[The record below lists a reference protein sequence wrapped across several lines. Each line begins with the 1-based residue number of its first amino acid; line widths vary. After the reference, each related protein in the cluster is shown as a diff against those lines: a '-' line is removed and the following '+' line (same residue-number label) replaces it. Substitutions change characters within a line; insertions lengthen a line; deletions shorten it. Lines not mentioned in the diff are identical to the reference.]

1 MTGKAKRF
9 APEEVGAIRKPDTG
23 GIHVALVYPNR
34 YSLGMSSLGFQ
45 AVYALFNTHP
55 NVFCERAFYPEPDA
69 PENARIRTLETQRP
83 ISDVDI
89 IAFSI
94 SFENDYPNLLYIL
107 QQAGLPLRS
116 TERSFPHPLVVAGGV
131 AGFLNPEP
139 IASFI
144 DCFLIGEAEE
154 IALPFFACFSDFPPA
169 ALKDRESFL
178 LRMAREVPG
187 AYVPR
192 FYEPSYRPDGTLEYF
207 YPNADVPEKI
217 RKVYSKNLS
226 RHPAHSIIV
235 TPDTTFG
242 RSFLVEVS
250 RGCPHGCRFCAA
262 GYVYRPPRFQSVES
276 LQGSVEAAKG
286 LTDKVGL
293 VGAAVSDHPEIDTV
307 CADILVRGMTAGF
320 SSLRADAL
328 TGSIFALLKKSK
340 TKTATIAPD
349 AGSERMR
356 TVINKGMTEVQILE
370 AAQAL
375 VENDILNL
383 KLYFMVGLPTETMED
398 VEAIVDL
405 CKHIKHRFLKAS
417 RSKGRMGTITVS
429 LNSFVPKPFTP
440 FQWSPM
446 DSVGV
451 LKEKI
456 RKVKS
461 GLGKVSNIR
470 VHADVPRWA
479 LVQGLLSLGDRRV
492 SEVLVSVHENQG
504 NWSQTLKTSSINPGF
519 YVHRQKDF
527 NELLPWDFIDHGIQ
541 KEFLK
546 REFRRAMEAKPSPP
560 CPMESCHACGVC

>member
-1 MTGKAKRF
+1 
-9 APEEVGAIRKPDTG
+9 
-23 GIHVALVYPNR
+23 
-34 YSLGMSSLGFQ
+34 
-45 AVYALFNTHP
+45 
-55 NVFCERAFYPEPDA
+55 
-69 PENARIRTLETQRP
+69 
-83 ISDVDI
+83 
-89 IAFSI
+89 
-94 SFENDYPNLLYIL
+94 
-107 QQAGLPLRS
+107 
-116 TERSFPHPLVVAGGV
+116 
-131 AGFLNPEP
+131 
-139 IASFI
+139 
-144 DCFLIGEAEE
+144 
-154 IALPFFACFSDFPPA
+154 
-169 ALKDRESFL
+169 LKDRESFL

>member
-9 APEEVGAIRKPDTG
+9 APEEVGAVRKPDTI

-34 YSLGMSSLGFQ
+34 YFLGMSSLGFQ
-45 AVYALFNTHP
+45 AVYALFNAHP
-55 NVFCERAFYPEPDA
+55 YVFCERAFYPEPDA

-89 IAFSI
+89 IAFSV
-94 SFENDYPNLLYIL
+94 SFENDYPNLLSIL

-154 IALPFFACFSDFPPA
+154 IAPHFFACFSDSGSTV
-169 ALKDRESFL
+169 LKDRESFL

-192 FYEPSYRPDGTLEYF
+192 FYEPSYRQDGTLEAF
-207 YPNADVPEKI
+207 QPNADVPEKI
-217 RKVYSKNLS
+217 RRVYSRDLS
-226 RHPAHSIIV
+226 RHPAHSVIV

-242 RSFLVEVS
+242 RSFLLEVS

-276 LQGSVEAAKG
+276 LQGSIESAKG

-293 VGAAVSDHPEIDTV
+293 VGAAVSDHPEIDAI
-307 CADILVRGMTAGF
+307 CADILVRGMEAGF

-356 TVINKGMTEVQILE
+356 TVINKGMTEVQILD

-446 DSVGV
+446 DSVGI

-492 SEVLVSVHENQG
+492 SEVLVFVHENQG
-504 NWSQTLKTSSINPGF
+504 NWSQTLKTSPINPGF
-519 YVHRQKDF
+519 YVHRQKDLG
-527 NELLPWDFIDHGIQ
+527 ELLPWDFIDHGIQ